1 MTHQDEE
8 FYEKVF
14 ERSGQYRRFLQEAA
28 KKESTEIRRL
38 QSDTG
43 FSSTQI
49 DEIINLLEDEDILR
63 NTELIYGG
71 EGGYSETVEAVEI
84 PEYTMHA
91 LKHDKKQRYVK
102 AMINLES
109 R

>member
-1 MTHQDEE
+1 MTQHDEN
-8 FYEKVF
+8 FYERVF
-14 ERSGQYRRFLQEAA
+14 EKSEQYRKFLQEAA
-28 KKESTEIRRL
+28 KEETTEVKRL

-49 DEIINLLEDEDILR
+49 ERILDLLGEDEIIR
-63 NTELIYGG
+63 HTEKIYGG
-71 EGGYSETVEAVEI
+71 EGGYSETVEAVEL
-84 PEYTMHA
+84 PDYTRHA
-91 LKHDKKQRYVK
+91 LKHEDEQRYVK